1 MTPSRLL
8 TFLAIVECGSAKAA
22 AGRLSVTESA
32 VSASLAALHREVGV
46 TLFERSGRGL
56 RLTEAGSVFADYARR
71 IVGLMD
77 ESVEAARQGVSA
89 ERGRLRLGAVTT
101 AGEYLVPGLLAS
113 FRRGYPDVDVTL
125 EVGVRDH
132 ILSLLADHQLDVVI
146 AGRPLPG
153 LALVTRATRANSLI
167 VVAAATARTDLR
179 TTTWLLREGGSGTRD
194 ATLALL
200 ESLQIDPPML
210 ALGSHGAVVASA
222 VLGLGLTVVSTD
234 AVAHHLRA
242 GDLRRVSV
250 RGTPLNRPWHA
261 LTSAA
266 PTATTRL
273 FIAHLSDPAAAGDLV
288 FAPRRPARAAK
299 GAVARAGGDSGQRV
313 GAFTRTPA
321 PAGEATRLPSA

>member
-1 MTPSRLL
+1 MTRSRLL
-8 TFLAIVECGSAKAA
+8 TFLTIVECGSAKAA

-32 VSASLAALHREVGV
+32 VSASLAALHREIGV
-46 TLFERSGRGL
+46 VLFERSGRGL

-71 IVGLMD
+71 ILGLMD
-77 ESVEAARQGVSA
+77 ESVAAARQGVSA
-89 ERGRLRLGAVTT
+89 ERGRVRLGAVTT

-113 FRRGYPDVDVTL
+113 FRRRYPDVEVTL

-167 VVAAATARTDLR
+167 VVAAATARTDLA
-179 TTTWLLREGGSGTRD
+179 TSSWLLREPGSGTRD

-200 ESLQIDPPML
+200 KSLQIEPPML

-234 AVAHHLRA
+234 AVAHHLHT
-242 GDLRRVSV
+242 GDLRRVPV

-261 LTSAA
+261 LTTAA

-273 FIAHLSDPAAAGDLV
+273 FLTHLTDPAGAGDLA

-299 GAVARAGGDSGQRV
+299 NVEAQANGDSGQPV
-313 GAFTRTPA
+313 GAFTRSPA
-321 PAGEATRLPSA
+321 PAGEAGRAPSA